1 MIFITKGFVRASIF
15 LILLILFSHIC
26 CADVPHVAAPI
37 KVLQQSVNL
46 PDLLHSREELLL
58 QQLTTLL
65 GTPYRYGGLN
75 PNSGLDCSG
84 LVSVVWQSL
93 QLPPLPRSSKEMAR
107 EGRPVE
113 LDQLKVGDLLFFNSR
128 RQPNSHVGI
137 YIGSEKFIHASS
149 INRKVMENHLSDRHY
164 QRYFSFARRVLP
176 ESNHFEL
183 PGVI

>member
-1 MIFITKGFVRASIF
+1 M
-15 LILLILFSHIC
+15 
-26 CADVPHVAAPI
+26 PHVAASI

-46 PDLLHSREELLL
+46 SDSLPSREELLL

-65 GTPYRYGGLN
+65 STPYRYGGIN
-75 PNSGLDCSG
+75 PNSGLDCSS
-84 LVSVVWQSL
+84 LVSVVWLSL

-113 LDQLKVGDLLFFNSR
+113 LDQLRVGDLLFFNSR
-128 RQPNSHVGI
+128 RQANSHLGI
-137 YIGSEKFIHASS
+137 YIGSGKFIHASS
-149 INRKVMENHLSDRHY
+149 VNRKVIENHLSHTHY

-183 PGVI
+183 PGVF